1 MNPVHTNN
9 VVGSLHAVSAF
20 INFHNRNFQNINFHK
35 QKIGHREVK
44 ELACEHTADWLGS
57 SAECLLLVEE
67 QRRKE
72 GLLPWGWGRALG
84 LLQLFPWMMPSQ

>member
-1 MNPVHTNN
+1 MNPVHTNK
-9 VVGSLHAVSAF
+9 VVGSLHAISF
-20 INFHNRNFQNINFHK
+20 TSHFHK

-57 SAECLLLVEE
+57 SAECLLLVED
-67 QRRKE
+67 QRRRE